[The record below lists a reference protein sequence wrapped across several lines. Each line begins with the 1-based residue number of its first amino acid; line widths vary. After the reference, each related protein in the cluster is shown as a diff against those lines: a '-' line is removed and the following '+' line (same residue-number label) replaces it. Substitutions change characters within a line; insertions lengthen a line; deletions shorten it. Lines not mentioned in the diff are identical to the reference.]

1 MPAFT
6 QTRETLIDAPAA
18 TVHALVDDLRR
29 WQAWSPWEGVDPNL
43 QRTYSDPAVGVGA
56 RYAWE
61 GNKKAGKGSMEIT
74 RSEPMRIAL
83 DLEFVAP
90 FAASNTVVFD
100 LTPVGE
106 RTRVAWT
113 MTGERNVVVALLGAL
128 FFDRALAKDF
138 DRGLARLKATAE
150 A

>member
-18 TVHALVDDLRR
+18 TVHALIDDLRR
-29 WQAWSPWEGVDPNL
+29 WQAWSPWEGVDPEL
-43 QRTYSDPAVGVGA
+43 KRTYSDPAVGVGA

-90 FAASNTVVFD
+90 FAASNAVVFD

-113 MTGERNVVVALLGAL
+113 MAGERNVVLALLGAL

>member
-6 QTRETLIDAPAA
+6 QTRETLIDAPPAA
-18 TVHALVDDLRR
+18 VHALIDDLRR
-29 WQAWSPWEGVDPNL
+29 WQAWSPWEGVDPDL
-43 QRTYSDPAVGVGA
+43 TRTYSDPATGVGA

-61 GNKKAGKGSMEIT
+61 GNRKAGKGSMEIT
-74 RSEPMRIAL
+74 RSEPMRVTL

-100 LTPVGE
+100 LTPVGDG
-106 RTRVAWT
+106 TRVAWT
-113 MTGERNVVVALLGAL
+113 MTGERNVVFAVLGTL
-128 FFDRALAKDF
+128 FFDRAIGKDF
-138 DRGLARLKATAE
+138 DRGLAQLKSTAE